1 MTKSLSLQYHL
12 VRVKY
17 LTADSYLRVLIE
29 LAAAVN
35 MPVMMGT
42 NVITPL
48 IDSPLLVRQRQLGI
62 LNLVYCVRRSQVN

>member
-17 LTADSYLRVLIE
+17 LMADSYLRALIE

-35 MPVMMGT
+35 IPAMMGT
-42 NVITPL
+42 NVITPPL
-48 IDSPLLVRQRQLGI
+48 NSPLLVRQRQLGI
-62 LNLVYCVRRSQVN
+62 LNLVYCVRRLKVN